1 MSEIKN
7 RKMKLS
13 VMGFRGLWEKLG
25 RSVLSHQGPKGAV
38 CFDVCVLRAL
48 GLTLSPPKLL
58 NRNRGIG
65 SGHAS
70 LPPHS
75 ALSPLSLSISPSLP
89 LSPALFSAPFFH
101 WRFFSPV
108 SF

>member
-1 MSEIKN
+1 
-7 RKMKLS
+7 
-13 VMGFRGLWEKLG
+13 MGFRGLWEKLG

-75 ALSPLSLSISPSLP
+75 ALSPLSFSLPLNLSISPP
-89 LSPALFSAPFFH
+89 LSRSLFRALLSLAFFLP
-101 WRFFSPV
+101 SQLLKP
-108 SF
+108 SMTP